1 MVVARDAEH
10 NVLLLV
16 ARNRRKDV
24 LLSQLKPAFGAAFG
38 NIVFL
43 LKRKP
48 LQAKP
53 SMANSA
59 LPRTLS

>member
-24 LLSQLKPAFGAAFG
+24 LLSQLKPAFG